1 MWNSILDTFGLPL
14 PVSFGKLRTARF
26 VGICGVVLACGLCG
40 LDRLSAQGPESG
52 VQADDSSPN
61 DRGGGRRGRGGRGGF
76 DPSQMIGRLD
86 ENQDGVI
93 TSNEVENAPGF
104 ARRMLQDSGLDFSRG
119 VRIDDLQRSAQQRM
133 EEMRR
138 QRDGERSDRTV
149 SVERPDRPDWAPPQS
164 MGRGDFSGQATPA
177 DQRGSSPSPAPT
189 PAGSPRPRTRV
200 SPLLPDSFLSYDM
213 DQDGQIALS
222 EWRKGKR
229 GPISQ
234 FMQYDLDG
242 DGFLIAK
249 ELMKANAVA
258 AAPSAAAPATPSS
271 APAQATATTNAA
283 NPTTPTP
290 PASSPATMAPVT
302 VSAADALKA
311 TRAFDLLDK
320 DKSGT
325 VVGVE
330 WSESRRLKPLFE
342 KAGYDLAKPMNKDEF
357 IQGFVRAGG
366 AK

>member
-1 MWNSILDTFGLPL
+1 
-14 PVSFGKLRTARF
+14 
-26 VGICGVVLACGLCG
+26 
-40 LDRLSAQGPESG
+40 
-52 VQADDSSPN
+52 
-61 DRGGGRRGRGGRGGF
+61 
-76 DPSQMIGRLD
+76 MIGRLD
-86 ENQDGVI
+86 ANQDGVI

-104 ARRMLQDSGLDFSRG
+104 VRRMLQDSGLDFSRG
-119 VRIDDLQRSAQQRM
+119 VRVEDLQRSAQQRM
-133 EEMRR
+133 EEVRR
-138 QRDGERSDRTV
+138 QRDGERSDRTE
-149 SVERPDRPDWAPPQS
+149 SVERPDRPDWAPPRS
-164 MGRGDFSGQATPA
+164 MGRGDFSGQATPT

-213 DQDGQIALS
+213 DQDGQITLS

-258 AAPSAAAPATPSS
+258 AAPSAAAPATLS
-271 APAQATATTNAA
+271 PAQATATTNVA
-283 NPTTPTP
+283 NSTAPTP
-290 PASSPATMAPVT
+290 PAASPTSMAPVT
-302 VSAADALKA
+302 VSATDALKA
-311 TRAFDLLDK
+311 TGAFDLLDT

-325 VVGVE
+325 VAGEE
-330 WSESRRLKPLFE
+330 WSKSRRLKPLFE

-357 IQGFVRAGG
+357 IQGYVRAG
-366 AK
+366 AVK